1 MYIIFSNTTKRN
13 YCTVERYINLNY
25 LAYLRANLTCK
36 ALSNNNDGSFS
47 KNGSFYL
54 LAIFAKTFIIVV
66 WQGRNQIHLIN
77 LKAGNKKSSKLHA
90 NKP

>member
-1 MYIIFSNTTKRN
+1 MYIIFSNATKRN

-25 LAYLRANLTCK
+25 LAYLRANLRYK

-54 LAIFAKTFIIVV
+54 LAIFAKNVY
-66 WQGRNQIHLIN
+66 HSCL
-77 LKAGNKKSSKLHA
+77 AGSQPNTSD
-90 NKP
+90 